1 MHQWLPRGTA
11 GLYANEASN
20 KTKQNKTKQ
29 NKTKKRE
36 REREKSKPKSR
47 PSVQGLSIIK
57 NKDKILTCRLE
68 DSTVLLSALVKW
80 KKGE

>member
-20 KTKQNKTKQ
+20 KKKQ